1 MKKSHIVTL
10 FVFFLLIP
18 ATLFLGTKLPG
29 RSYYFTGTLI
39 ILELML
45 PFFMAFEGRKPQAR
59 ELVIIAVLSAMA
71 IAGRVAIPI
80 PDFKAIFAIIM
91 LSGIAFGPET
101 GFMVGAIAAFGSNF
115 FYSHGDYTPWQM
127 FSYGA
132 GGMLAG
138 FAFAKG
144 RLPRK
149 PWLMAVFGFVAVV
162 LVVGPIL
169 DSMTLFLGF
178 VKPSREAFGLVFVPG
193 FAHNCINGLC
203 TAAVNLIFGKPFLA
217 IVNRIQVKYGLLE
230 QA

>member
-1 MKKSHIVTL
+1 MKKSRIATL
-10 FVFFLLIP
+10 LVFFLLIP

-29 RSYYFTGTLI
+29 RTYYITGTLI
-39 ILELML
+39 ILELMI

-115 FYSHGDYTPWQM
+115 FYSQGAYTPWQM
-127 FSYGA
+127 FSYGT

-138 FAFAKG
+138 FVFGKG
-144 RLPRK
+144 KLPRK
-149 PWLMAVFGFVAVV
+149 PWLMAMFGFVAVV

-178 VKPSREAFGLVFVPG
+178 VKMSKEAFGLVFVPG
-193 FAHNCINGLC
+193 FAHSCLNGLC
-203 TAAVNLIFGKPFLA
+203 TAVVMLIFGKPFLG
-217 IVNRIQVKYGLLE
+217 ILNRIQVKYGMLE
-230 QA
+230 QS